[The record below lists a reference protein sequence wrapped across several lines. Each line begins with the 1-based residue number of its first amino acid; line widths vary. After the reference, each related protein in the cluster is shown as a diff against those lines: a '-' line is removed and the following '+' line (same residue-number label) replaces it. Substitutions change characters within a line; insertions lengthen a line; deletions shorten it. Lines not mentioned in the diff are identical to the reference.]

1 MAKQTI
7 YRQNGFEDRNDY
19 LQSLADDYGVNVYV
33 IFSLA
38 EIIGESEDFDELIS
52 TLEILPI

>member
-1 MAKQTI
+1 MVKQTI